1 MVRFSNNQITISK
14 GLTEASAYIFVAD
27 QTRKAGTNVADLS
40 KKTILASARSVVA
53 AAKRAPPGDVHA
65 PLPKGP
71 FQYDASLLDQK
82 RVEAGAKD
90 MMGWVR
96 SAIDAALKEGS
107 ERVAGSLIV
116 RNARVVLHTSGDVAA
131 SARKSTVELSIRA
144 FGPGLASGH
153 STSVAASERDFRP
166 EEAGREAGSLAK
178 EAADAAE
185 GEPGEYQAVLGPLVF
200 ADVAGQVGR
209 LASAFYV
216 DMGLSFLGGK
226 VNQKIAADKFSIT
239 DDATMQGTYGCFP
252 FDAEGMPT
260 RRTAIVSQGVLKSYL
275 HNSSTA
281 KKFGTE
287 STANAGLIS
296 PQPFNLVIDGGDK
309 TLDELIAS
317 VDKGIYVTNNWYLR
331 YQNYSTGDFSTIPRD
346 AMFMIRNGK
355 IEGSIKELRISDN
368 ILGIVQR
375 VSALTRERRWVKW
388 WEVEVPTYTPSALVD
403 GLRFTKSS
411 M

>member
-14 GLTEASAYIFVAD
+14 GLKEASAYIFVAD

-40 KKTILASARSVVA
+40 KKTILASARNVVA

-82 RVEAGAKD
+82 RVEAGPKD

-96 SAIDAALKEGS
+96 SAIDAALREGA

-116 RNARVVLHTSGDVAA
+116 RNGRVVLHTSGDVAA

-144 FGPGLASGH
+144 FSQSLASGH
-153 STSVAASERDFRP
+153 STSVAASERDFHP

-178 EAADAAE
+178 KAAGAAE

-200 ADVAGQVGR
+200 ADIAGQVGR

-226 VNQKIAADKFSIT
+226 VDQKIGAEKFSIT

-252 FDAEGMPT
+252 FDAEGLPT
-260 RRTAIVSQGVLKSYL
+260 RRTAIVSQGVLRSYL

-287 STANAGLIS
+287 STANAGLVS

-317 VDKGIYVTNNWYLR
+317 VDKGVYVTNNWYLR

-346 AMFMIRNGK
+346 AMFMIRNGG
-355 IEGSIKELRISDN
+355 IERSIKELRISDN
-368 ILGIVQR
+368 ILGIMQR

-388 WEVEVPTYTPSALVD
+388 WEVEVPTYTPAALVD